1 MYIHENRFQFRLISE
16 VHIKLENGGNELKVE
31 PELDQNFP
39 GCFIWVF
46 LVIFNQMLNLKSRET
61 ESTF

>member
-1 MYIHENRFQFRLISE
+1 MKIGFKFRVISE

-39 GCFIWVF
+39 GQF
-46 LVIFNQMLNLKSRET
+46 
-61 ESTF
+61 